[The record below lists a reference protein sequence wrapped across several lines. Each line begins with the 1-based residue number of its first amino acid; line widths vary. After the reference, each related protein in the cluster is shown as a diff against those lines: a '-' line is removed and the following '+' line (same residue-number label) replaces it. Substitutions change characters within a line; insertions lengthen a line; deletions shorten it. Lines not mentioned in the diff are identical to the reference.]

1 MSDEHIL
8 EGSDAAERPL
18 LSYRQSW
25 LAWAGPVLMLL
36 VCVAL
41 CVAGQR
47 YMPEFFWIFA
57 GVGAL
62 LVLCMV
68 YRGLLVRSVHLYA
81 DSKGVWLYRGILP
94 WNRGAVGVKWRDMED
109 AAFTSGFSSWLFNS
123 AGGQPFFAAKRDTG
137 AQHRQRTRSREPAQR
152 AAGTFLRSC
161 RPA

>member
-8 EGSDAAERPL
+8 EGSDAGERPL

-68 YRGLLVRSVHLYA
+68 YRILLVRSVHLYA

-109 AAFTSGFSSWLFNS
+109 AAFTPRVS
-123 AGGQPFFAAKRDTG
+123 AAGCSTATPYGWATVF
-137 AQHRQRTRSREPAQR
+137 RSRA
-152 AAGTFLRSC
+152 RSWYTIS
-161 RPA
+161 PTDAKP

>member
-68 YRGLLVRSVHLYA
+68 YRVLLVRSVHLYA

-109 AAFTSGFSSWLFNS
+109 AAFTSGFTAGCSTATPCGWATVFRSKARSWCTIS
-123 AGGQPFFAAKRDTG
+123 PTDAK
-137 AQHRQRTRSREPAQR
+137 P
-152 AAGTFLRSC
+152 
-161 RPA
+161 

>member
-25 LAWAGPVLMLL
+25 LAWAGPVLMQL

-68 YRGLLVRSVHLYA
+68 YRILLVRSVHLYA

-94 WNRGAVGVKWRDMED
+94 WNRGAVGVKWR
-109 AAFTSGFSSWLFNS
+109 S
-123 AGGQPFFAAKRDTG
+123 
-137 AQHRQRTRSREPAQR
+137 
-152 AAGTFLRSC
+152 
-161 RPA
+161 

>member
-1 MSDEHIL
+1 MNEEKRKRFL
-8 EGSDAAERPL
+8 RVGCLLLAGVFL
-18 LSYRQSW
+18 LSVLGSV
-25 LAWAGPVLMLL
+25 VLMLL

-68 YRGLLVRSVHLYA
+68 YRILLVRSVHLYA

-123 AGGQPFFAAKRDTG
+123 YTCLLYTSPSPRD
-137 AQHRQRTRSREPAQR
+137 A
-152 AAGTFLRSC
+152 
-161 RPA
+161 

>member
-68 YRGLLVRSVHLYA
+68 YRVLLVRSVHLYA
-81 DSKGVWLYRGILP
+81 DSKGVWLYRASCPG
-94 WNRGAVGVKWRDMED
+94 
-109 AAFTSGFSSWLFNS
+109 
-123 AGGQPFFAAKRDTG
+123 TG
-137 AQHRQRTRSREPAQR
+137 APWASNGGIWKMRPSSRVS
-152 AAGTFLRSC
+152 AAGCSTATPCGWATVFRSKARSWC
-161 RPA
+161 TTSPTDAKP

>member
-68 YRGLLVRSVHLYA
+68 YRVLLVRSIA
-81 DSKGVWLYRGILP
+81 NGRE
-94 WNRGAVGVKWRDMED
+94 AVNQLNELQGR
-109 AAFTSGFSSWLFNS
+109 FCG
-123 AGGQPFFAAKRDTG
+123 
-137 AQHRQRTRSREPAQR
+137 R
-152 AAGTFLRSC
+152 AVRHDD
-161 RPA
+161 